1 MCSLGAMVG
10 HRTRSIGPWSVAEN
24 WFDDRMIDGLRGL
37 AASSLDRLRTFCYFT
52 RPSRP
57 DSREQEFDG
66 ETASAADPF
75 VKSGFRFPPPASAAE
90 CHCARSTC

>member
-1 MCSLGAMVG
+1 MYLLDAMDG
-10 HRTRSIGPWSVAEN
+10 HQTRSIRLSNGAGN
-24 WFDDRMIDGLRGL
+24 WFDDRIWLAAETL

-57 DSREQEFDG
+57 DFREQEFDG

-75 VKSGFRFPPPASAAE
+75 VKSGFRFPPAASAAR
-90 CHCARSTC
+90 CHYARSAS